1 MSVKRINGVQLEQML
16 RNGLANLRLQ
26 EAEINQL
33 NVFPVPDGDT
43 GTNLRMTLEHGLQTA
58 QSSTAAGEYLKSLA
72 AGMLLGA
79 RGNSG
84 VILSQ
89 FFYGFAQELAKE
101 PLIGPGELR
110 SGLIRGYRVA
120 YEAVIRPVE
129 GTMLTV
135 AREGIEHIRSQITRS
150 SGIDVILSMYVA
162 EMRKTLAQTPELLAV
177 LKESGVVD
185 SGGAG
190 FILIFEGMLKYLR
203 GEQLDDGEQPAAG
216 NAAPEGPDLSLFD
229 ENSAF
234 VDGYCMEFILQ
245 LMNGKDYDRRFKLPA
260 YIRALEKLGESIVC
274 VQNEKRVK
282 VHIHTKKPAI
292 IIQYSQKY
300 GEFLTFKLENMQLQH
315 NERDLSLQ
323 SVEKPKPLALVAVVN
338 GEGMRTLFEGLGA
351 DVVIDGGPTMNTS
364 SREFVA
370 AIEGLNAETVAI
382 LPNHKNVIP
391 AAEQA
396 AALVTGKTVA
406 VIPTKSFA
414 EGYFSIAM
422 DIPDSTD
429 VENRLNQ
436 LRRGREG
443 VITLSE
449 TAASRDFSWHDLTCR
464 KGEEIA
470 LRNGEL
476 CCVGR
481 DWRTVIL
488 DALALIED
496 IEDRETCVV
505 FRGRGVPVA
514 DQEAL
519 AEAAAER
526 FPLLEL
532 SFVDGGQEIYHWVLG
547 VL

>member
-89 FFYGFAQELAKE
+89 FFYGFAQELAKDT
-101 PLIGPGELR
+101 LIGPGELR

-135 AREGIEHIRSQITRS
+135 AREGIEHIRGQITRS

-203 GEQLDDGEQPAAG
+203 GEQLDDGEQPAAET
-216 NAAPEGPDLSLFD
+216 AAPEGPDLSLFD

-315 NERDLSLQ
+315 NERDRSLQ
-323 SVEKPKPLALVAVVN
+323 PAEKPKPLALVAVVN
-338 GEGMRTLFEGLGA
+338 GTGMRTLFEGLGA
-351 DVVIDGGPTMNTS
+351 DFVIDGGPTMNTS

-396 AALVTGKTVA
+396 AALVTGKSVA

-476 CCVGR
+476 CCVGT

-496 IEDRETCVV
+496 IDDRETCVV
-505 FRGRGVPVA
+505 FRGSGVPEV
-514 DQEAL
+514 DEETL

>member
-1 MSVKRINGVQLEQML
+1 MAIKRINGVQLEQML

-26 EAEINQL
+26 ETEINQL

-43 GTNLRMTLEHGLQTA
+43 GTNLRMTLEHGLQSA
-58 QSSTAAGEYLKSLA
+58 QSSTHAGEYLKTLS

-89 FFYGFAQELAKE
+89 FFYGFAQELSRDA
-101 PLIGPGELR
+101 LIGPGELR

-135 AREGIEHIRSQITRS
+135 AREGIEHIRGQITRS
-150 SGIDVILSMYVA
+150 SGVDVILSMYIA
-162 EMRKTLAQTPELLAV
+162 EMRKSLAQTPELLAV

-190 FILIFEGMLKYLR
+190 FILIFEGMLKQLR
-203 GEQLDDGEQPAAG
+203 GEQLDAGEELPTAHAAS
-216 NAAPEGPDLSLFD
+216 EGPDLSLFD
-229 ENSAF
+229 ENSVF
-234 VDGYCMEFILQ
+234 EDGYCMEFILQ
-245 LMNGKDYDRRFKLPA
+245 LMNQKGYDRKFKLQE
-260 YIRALEKLGESIVC
+260 YIRALERLGESIVC

-315 NERDLSLQ
+315 DERDRSLRA
-323 SVEKPKPLALVAVVN
+323 EKPKPLAIVAVVN
-338 GEGMRTLFEGLGA
+338 GFGMRKLFESLGA
-351 DVVIDGGPTMNTS
+351 DFVIDGGATMNTS
-364 SREFVA
+364 SQEFVD
-370 AIEGLNAETVAI
+370 AIEGLNADAVAI

-396 AALVTGKTVA
+396 AALIPGKRVA
-406 VIPTKSFA
+406 VIPTRSFA

-429 VENRLNQ
+429 VENRLSQ
-436 LRRGREG
+436 LRRGRED

-449 TAASRDFSWHDLTCR
+449 TTASRDFSWHELTCR

-470 LRNGEL
+470 LRGGEL
-476 CCVGR
+476 CCVGS
-481 DWRTVIL
+481 DWRSVVL
-488 DALALIED
+488 DALALVED
-496 IEDRETCVV
+496 MDDRETCVV
-505 FRGRGVPVA
+505 FRGLNVPEA
-514 DQEAL
+514 DEEAL
-519 AEAAAER
+519 AEAIAER

>member
-16 RNGLANLRLQ
+16 RNGLANLRLH
-26 EAEINQL
+26 EKEINQL

-43 GTNLRMTLEHGLQTA
+43 GTNMRMTLEHGLQSA
-58 QSSTAAGEYLKSLA
+58 HSTTEAGEYLKALA
-72 AGMLLGA
+72 AGTLLGA

-89 FFYGFAQELAKE
+89 FFYGFAQELSRSS
-101 PLIGPGELR
+101 LIGPGELR

-120 YEAVIRPVE
+120 YDAVISPVE

-135 AREGIEHIRSQITRS
+135 AREGIEHIRAQITRN
-150 SGIDVILSMYVA
+150 SGIDMILSMYTA
-162 EMRKTLAQTPELLAV
+162 EMRKTLAQTPEMLAV

-185 SGGAG
+185 SGAAG

-203 GEQLDDGEQPAAG
+203 GEQMDDGERIVRESAE
-216 NAAPEGPDLSLFD
+216 PEGPDLSLFD

-245 LMNGKDYDRRFKLPA
+245 LMNAKEYEHKFRLQA

-274 VQNEKRVK
+274 VQNEKRIK

-315 NERDLSLQ
+315 NERDRSIRP
-323 SVEKPKPLALVAVVN
+323 EKHKALAIVAVVN
-338 GEGMRTLFEGLGA
+338 GFGMRKQFESLGV
-351 DVVIDGGPTMNTS
+351 DFVIDGGATMNTS
-364 SREFVA
+364 SQEFVS
-370 AIEGLNAETVAI
+370 AIERLNADVVVI

-396 AALVTGKTVA
+396 AALAVGKTVT
-406 VIPTKSFA
+406 VVPTKSVA
-414 EGYFSIAM
+414 EGYYSMAM

-429 VENRLNQ
+429 VEKRIHQ
-436 LRRGREG
+436 LQRGREG
-443 VITLSE
+443 VVTLCQ
-449 TAASRDFSWHDLTCR
+449 TTASRDFSWRDLSCR
-464 KGEEIA
+464 RGDEIA

-476 CCVGR
+476 CCVGG
-481 DWRTVIL
+481 DWKTVIL
-488 DALALIED
+488 DALERIED
-496 IEDRETCVV
+496 VDDKDSCVV
-505 FRGRGVPVA
+505 FRGLNVPEE
-514 DQEAL
+514 DEELL
-519 AEAAAER
+519 AEAVAER
-526 FPLLEL
+526 YPMLEL
-532 SFVDGGQEIYHWVLG
+532 SFVDGGQEIYQWILG
-547 VL
+547 VP

>member
-16 RNGLANLRLQ
+16 RNGLANLRLH
-26 EAEINQL
+26 EKEINQL

-43 GTNLRMTLEHGLQTA
+43 GTNMRMTLEHGLQSA
-58 QSSTAAGEYLKSLA
+58 HSTTEAGEYLKALA
-72 AGMLLGA
+72 AGTLLGA

-89 FFYGFAQELAKE
+89 FFYGFAQELSRSS
-101 PLIGPGELR
+101 LIGPGELR

-120 YEAVIRPVE
+120 YDAVISPVE

-135 AREGIEHIRSQITRS
+135 AREGIEHIRAQITRN
-150 SGIDVILSMYVA
+150 SGIDMILSMYTA
-162 EMRKTLAQTPELLAV
+162 EMRKTLAQTPEMLAV

-185 SGGAG
+185 SGAAG

-203 GEQLDDGEQPAAG
+203 GEQLDDGERIVRESAE
-216 NAAPEGPDLSLFD
+216 PEGPDLSLFD

-245 LMNGKDYDRRFKLPA
+245 LMNAKEYEHKFRLQA

-274 VQNEKRVK
+274 VQNEKRIK

-315 NERDLSLQ
+315 NERDRSIRP
-323 SVEKPKPLALVAVVN
+323 EKHKALAIVAVVN
-338 GEGMRTLFEGLGA
+338 GFGMRKQFESLGV
-351 DVVIDGGPTMNTS
+351 DFVIDGGATMNTS
-364 SREFVA
+364 SQEFVS
-370 AIEGLNAETVAI
+370 AIERLNADVVVI

-396 AALVTGKTVA
+396 AALAVGKTVT
-406 VIPTKSFA
+406 VVPTKSVA
-414 EGYFSIAM
+414 EGYYSMAM

-429 VENRLNQ
+429 VEKRIHQ
-436 LRRGREG
+436 LQRGREG
-443 VITLSE
+443 VVTLCQ
-449 TAASRDFSWHDLTCR
+449 TTASRDFSWRDLSCR
-464 KGEEIA
+464 RGDEIA

-476 CCVGR
+476 CCVGG
-481 DWRTVIL
+481 DWKTVIL
-488 DALALIED
+488 DALERIED
-496 IEDRETCVV
+496 VDDKDSCVV
-505 FRGRGVPVA
+505 FRGLNVPEE
-514 DQEAL
+514 DEELL
-519 AEAAAER
+519 AEAVAER
-526 FPLLEL
+526 YPMLEL
-532 SFVDGGQEIYHWVLG
+532 SFVDGGQEIYQWILG
-547 VL
+547 VP

>member
-1 MSVKRINGVQLEQML
+1 MAIKRINGVQLEQML

-26 EAEINQL
+26 EVEINQL

-43 GTNLRMTLEHGLQTA
+43 GTNLRMTLEHGLQSA
-58 QSSTAAGEYLKSLA
+58 RSSTNAGEYLNSIS

-89 FFYGFAQELAKE
+89 FFYGFAQELAKDS
-101 PLIGPGELR
+101 LIGPGELR
-110 SGLIRGYRVA
+110 SGLIRGYRTA

-135 AREGIEHIRSQITRS
+135 AREGIEHIRGQITRS
-150 SGIDVILSMYVA
+150 SGIDVILSMYIA
-162 EMRKTLAQTPELLAV
+162 EMHKSLAQTPELLAV

-185 SGGAG
+185 SGAAG
-190 FILIFEGMLKYLR
+190 FILIFEGMLKQLR
-203 GEQLDDGEQPAAG
+203 GEQLESAEALPAAP
-216 NAAPEGPDLSLFD
+216 AAPEGPDLSLFD

-245 LMNGKDYDRRFKLPA
+245 LMNQKGYDRRFRLQD
-260 YIRALEKLGESIVC
+260 YIRALERLGESIVC

-315 NERDLSLQ
+315 NERDRSLRT
-323 SVEKPKPLALVAVVN
+323 EKPKPLAVVAVVN
-338 GEGMRTLFEGLGA
+338 GFGMRKLFESLGA
-351 DVVIDGGPTMNTS
+351 DFVIDGGATMNTS
-364 SREFVA
+364 SQEFVE
-370 AIEGLNAETVAI
+370 AIEGLNADAVAI

-396 AALVTGKTVA
+396 ASLITGKRVA

-429 VENRLNQ
+429 TENRLNQ
-436 LRRGREG
+436 LRRGRED

-449 TAASRDFSWHDLTCR
+449 TTASRDFSWHELTCR

-476 CCVGR
+476 CCVGT
-481 DWRTVIL
+481 DWRSVVV

-496 IEDRETCVV
+496 IDDKETCVV
-505 FRGRGVPVA
+505 FRGLNVPEA
-514 DQEAL
+514 DEEAL
-519 AEAAAER
+519 AEALAER